1 MGELSVPWMD
11 DEAIRGNRI
20 DSNCGLEGI
29 ESKVFG
35 HRPGFRTIRRQC
47 TTHRDNFA
55 VHIPEEVGRQRQRD
69 RRKEWPSPDCERD
82 PFWSRV
88 YWSTEA

>member
-35 HRPGFRTIRRQC
+35 LRPGFPTIRESSVAESREQ
-47 TTHRDNFA
+47 
-55 VHIPEEVGRQRQRD
+55 
-69 RRKEWPSPDCERD
+69 D
-82 PFWSRV
+82 P
-88 YWSTEA
+88 

>member
-29 ESKVFG
+29 ELKVFG
-35 HRPGFRTIRRQC
+35 HRPGFRTIRG
-47 TTHRDNFA
+47 H
-55 VHIPEEVGRQRQRD
+55 
-69 RRKEWPSPDCERD
+69 PDIVEGSLSSG
-82 PFWSRV
+82 PIASANPAEF
-88 YWSTEA
+88 T